1 MRLLII
7 LGLIGYVLYKFGSVF
22 FRAGAASQQDRF
34 QQRKPQNGN
43 VNVNSAPDKPAK
55 SGKIKGGE
63 YVDYEE
69 VK

>member
-1 MRLLII
+1 MRFLII
-7 LGLIGYVLYKFGSVF
+7 LGLIGYVLYKLGGLF

-43 VNVNSAPDKPAK
+43 INVDSAPDRPAK

-63 YVDYEE
+63 YIDYEE

>member
-1 MRLLII
+1 MRFLII
-7 LGLIGYVLYKFGSVF
+7 LGLIGYVLYKVGGVF
-22 FRAGAASQQDRF
+22 FRAGAASHQGRF
-34 QQRKPQNGN
+34 QARKPESGN
-43 VNVNSAPDKPAK
+43 VNVDSAPDRPAK